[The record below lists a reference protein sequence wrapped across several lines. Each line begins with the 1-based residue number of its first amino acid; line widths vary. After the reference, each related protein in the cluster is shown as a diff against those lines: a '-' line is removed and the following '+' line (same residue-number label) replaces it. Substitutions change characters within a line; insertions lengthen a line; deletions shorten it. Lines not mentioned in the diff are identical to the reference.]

1 MVGERE
7 RQRGECFSSFSVS
20 AVSLLL
26 LLLLA
31 ESTIPQVYDEAE
43 ALRRG
48 EVVASRSLENLE
60 KSFFC
65 SPLATPLLFRFKK
78 TQNDN
83 SAAKA
88 KPAHKAGKGGK
99 ADEAGEAL
107 KDVKVS
113 SSSA

>member
-1 MVGERE
+1 MFFFLFRLRRFASSSSSPRRE
-7 RQRGECFSSFSVS
+7 HNSTSF
-20 AVSLLL
+20 LC
-26 LLLLA
+26 
-31 ESTIPQVYDEAE
+31 IDEAE

-107 KDVKVS
+107 KVVKVS